1 METKGWS
8 VKVFQIPK
16 RASLYGDVK
25 MKHLKEEHKC
35 HLHPS
40 IHPRSFIPPRPSSS
54 FPFMTIMVMSPSLT
68 ILVLPVIQ
76 SDPQF
81 PVNYKHMKL
90 AVSLFSFSLPLSL
103 PLPSSFIII
112 RLSSSSSLNNTK
124 PALFTSFLFTRLANY
139 ADE

>member
-16 RASLYGDVK
+16 RPSLYGNVK

-35 HLHPS
+35 RLHPS
-40 IHPRSFIPPRPSSS
+40 IHPRSSIPPRPSSS
-54 FPFMTIMVMSPSLT
+54 FPFMTIMVTSPSLT

-81 PVNYKHMKL
+81 PVNYKDMKL
-90 AVSLFSFSLPLSL
+90 AVSLFSFSLPL
-103 PLPSSFIII
+103 PSFIIT